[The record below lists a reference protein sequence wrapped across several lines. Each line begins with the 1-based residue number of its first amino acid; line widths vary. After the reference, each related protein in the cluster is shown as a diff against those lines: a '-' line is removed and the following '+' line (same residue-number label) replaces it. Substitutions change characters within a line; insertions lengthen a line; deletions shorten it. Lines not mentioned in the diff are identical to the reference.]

1 MHFAL
6 IDCIL
11 SRTPDSLVAIKHV
24 SLAEEYLQDHFPGF
38 PILPGVLMLEAMVQ
52 AGRELVRA
60 HPQADGRVVLGQV
73 RALKYGTFVKPGRT
87 IRIEVSLLKVVGGKP
102 GEPSAPGE
110 PGEAGEA
117 ASFEFKGEV
126 LLLPQVL
133 VGQVSGEGGA
143 VAVPVAPVAAAS
155 GRFTLRPVRTSV
167 IR

>member
-133 VGQVSGEGGA
+133 VGQVSGAGGA
-143 VAVPVAPVAAAS
+143 VAAPVAAAS